1 MFQPT
6 INKGLFTLAALALLP
21 ALVGAAL
28 PASNTNPPFAI
39 GCAVSVILWVGLG
52 LFAFFYLISEN
63 DKAESPRH
71 NMADDLIHEYLS
83 DWDRDSTWRTTETKL
98 VPAIAPGARAFDIQF
113 GPTDANAP
121 CAICD
126 APTRSPTRS
135 GIGPLC
141 TAWGIGG
148 HGQPR
153 KIQGSKP

>member
-1 MFQPT
+1 MDANAPIDGIAWMNTKLADPAWRKFRCV
-6 INKGLFTLAALALLP
+6 NGL
-21 ALVGAAL
+21 
-28 PASNTNPPFAI
+28 
-39 GCAVSVILWVGLG
+39 
-52 LFAFFYLISEN
+52 
-63 DKAESPRH
+63 H
-71 NMADDLIHEYLS
+71 LS
-83 DWDRDSTWRTTETKL
+83 DTDQRSVCVPCLRGLHRDCTKRAPKSQFARLLVRLARRPLAPCACALTTPTHSAHRDE
-98 VPAIAPGARAFDIQF
+98 RAFDIQF